1 MPKRSASLKPSSKSF
16 SRRRRSHTHS
26 SVKPVPPQHGAEVGA
41 LSSSVQ
47 PFSSTSPLFSLP
59 LPPESSALSLSAAVP
74 GSSSS
79 AACESHSASFSTES
93 FAYTSS
99 SLPSLIP
106 PSSPF
111 LSASSSQI
119 LRFSS
124 TASPDPSSSI
134 PSKPCTVPST
144 PPQSLAP
151 LSVSETQQTPSVA
164 GSSYSPN
171 SSAHHDALYEYVKG
185 LQEAIKSG
193 DADFAER
200 LLQELGE
207 AVNSPSAV
215 ALIVSA
221 NGARLI
227 ASTVRQFRWHGLQ
240 KPAKGS
246 MKGGRAGSSKSSL
259 IAKQSEADP
268 SNPPGR
274 SGGSESTHS
283 DDGCIQSESCHSF
296 QSADHHSDGKSLALS
311 SHVEISP
318 SSIVAPNESRRKRQ
332 RTSGELEEEDD
343 VKEGFSDEIRDSVRA
358 EFSTRSAGE
367 FSGQS
372 DGGADVFRNV
382 VEAASRT
389 LGQDNVGLEGKS
401 AEDALKNIAARVVR
415 IRGRYTRIV
424 RSRRYTR
431 EPLKVKDRTEIS
443 DCGQP
448 SSQLDD
454 SGLGVVVA
462 GWSGITLVPEDV
474 SSSRNASEHHAP
486 DQANSFC
493 PECIAPGNSDQL
505 VPEEATSSDGTV
517 DPVAGAQA
525 RSVDDQ
531 ESVADQTCHT
541 SGTDS
546 MPNSSPS
553 SENTK
558 NCVCDSRALSRPPNK
573 KLQVDQS
580 AVGLQA
586 VIAQAN
592 SEIGLIEVP
601 IDSSA
606 EEVAGPSDQSI
617 EGEVLEVVTAAGNA
631 FLESGS
637 SDSSAVTRSQAGGAG
652 RGTVDPGD
660 RGAGS
665 QLQGAELLNGAGISQ
680 VVSIGD
686 KRITSKCSKESMLEK
701 KVSRSEHAGSDEKKR
716 ETPSVYS
723 LAKGAGMPDVVAEG
737 CNALDKLATTAFRG
751 KGAPA
756 AGKVAAVTG
765 VAAAKRGK
773 TFSAEMYVALTE
785 AFVDLLQVL
794 KDNVALLSWCLGCL
808 GSILPPSSN
817 DRNSSESSLNLPA
830 SSKAPYV
837 TSKELLKVSSGK
849 GAKYDGSSGVAMQQQ
864 SSRSFM
870 DDQSVV
876 KEKESKSSK
885 LLPKLATASYAAAAL
900 SAGNGKSNGTAPST
914 CNGLASESSAS
925 SISALAAVAYAATVP
940 MLAEK
945 AVKAVLNA
953 MQSCDIEAHSTHS
966 ALRALSAHL
975 SCTNSKY
982 VCDDAFA
989 FIIAAMREFVSDAE
1003 MQAESCIAVVS
1014 LPRAVS
1020 STTGHAAWAAIIV
1033 SMDHHRSNL
1042 MVQRAGCGTLQLLC
1056 TRTGLGVPEWGSGKR
1071 PLRAAKDADRETGAR
1086 ALIAAM
1092 AAFPEDVRI
1101 QWHGCS
1107 TLWTLVHSAGVRSVT
1122 NMVRY
1127 GAVAAVVGA
1136 MSVCRINELMQQ
1148 EGCNVLGTMAR
1159 TLAENGH
1166 DVGPLICGVAS
1177 EVQRPSCSPG
1187 GDQVVSSTERSAS
1200 DGHPKQS
1207 TGAGK
1212 RRDRKDG
1219 PPTSP
1224 DDWWAAL
1231 WAVVTAM
1238 KAFNKSKSLQSN
1250 GTFALGCI
1258 LKGSGENFQATSGVS
1273 PMPGMPLSNSKPSEY
1288 GLAPSRSASDLHGRA
1303 PSEGGAQASYSGVG
1317 SDGPSFSSSSSFPNS
1332 VTGKDVVN
1340 DVERMDAVFE
1350 VTMTAMR
1357 EFPKVE
1363 TVQVWGCAVLQQAFL
1378 AYVHYAKRLAPV
1390 SMALEASL
1398 SAALSPPNSAS
1409 VFPPLSTIFR
1419 TPSCFGNTEPIPKPS
1434 AQASSSSFPT
1444 SFAPSAPLNPKNPSP
1459 FGTSKSASVKF
1470 STAGKSAWSGRPD
1483 SWRFSSPISNLGQ
1496 ETDGSNNLDRSEGK
1510 AAGENLLSS
1519 SVVVLQNG
1527 FYTAVPGTSDGRTT
1541 SNEELYFPSEKSF
1554 TAMTAQSQPLLGSN
1568 KSGTRSSVPI
1578 GCTPTLSFGESSGAT
1593 KDQSLVVTASPLF
1606 SAQKSS
1612 NKAVSFSSPASSASL
1627 SRGPPCSPSLKT
1639 MESIQDKSEFKLFSN
1654 GHHFLG
1660 SPSPVEYDFG
1670 RGRSLSNTMP
1680 QSTSS
1685 LSQPS
1690 PLVTPPCDFASLILS
1705 NATKAMKMISK
1716 TMKLSCSSTTG
1727 SSAQPATKSASG
1739 PQAAKSNLK
1748 TTTTKSLASRSPTV
1762 SVNHSFASVRQSWCA
1777 ALGAIGDVFGH
1788 LTRNSE
1794 VALGK
1799 GVPRGTDFLEIYK
1812 DRKHMHQLGIV
1823 EQPSEWNARLR
1834 KKDIEEDAEVEHSDD
1849 DEEGNVSLTA
1859 LTIWT
1864 HTMAMSGS
1872 NLSHCSA
1879 DVKAYMDAVVQQ
1891 YKEKE
1896 KLSLKGKKHS
1906 GFEKDTRTSAKADV
1920 SERSNVPTDWSAL
1933 DTVAQQQAVKDIKA
1947 WQEATESMGR
1957 IAERAG
1963 FSKAVKK
1970 SIMAVRKIL
1979 EKLEDAETVIWACH
1993 ALVSLYLTWENVHLF
2008 RPGIEADREEF
2019 KSRIWGIGEVGV
2031 SQIVDLVIH
2040 WTHLNRP
2047 DVTSLALQALYS
2059 ACVFAATV
2067 QEIEDVFG
2075 PGENGAEA
2083 VIGAMQKAL
2092 TSGGT
2097 AHQRRKVIQQGCCV
2111 LTTVCGYSIRAQVAI
2126 AAAGGADVILAALD
2140 RYDEDSQIQV
2150 NGMHALG
2157 LDARLQP
2164 DFDTLWNAAIYRTA
2178 PVGVKWSRRKK
2189 GSSTSG
2195 ATLVG
2200 LTHIYKEG
2208 IGFPSGQIAS
2218 ESGCQDDSKGEQR
2231 PEGSWSPHLERL
2243 LMDGA
2248 SQLGLFRTGLI
2259 ASPGCGGPA
2268 FAVELFKRLS
2278 RDAPC
2283 SPNAVE
2289 MQVHVCLVIGY
2300 MTAHDSKW
2308 RHDFMESG
2316 AVEAVLA
2323 AMEFLHKQNRESIV
2337 TSFGLMCD
2345 GVEVGLDARID
2356 TGDLDESLNASS
2368 GNINGV
2374 FRDEISFTEPD
2385 ESRGFTEYLE
2395 ARLQCAASWAL
2406 AGLVKDSVASTS
2418 HFTLNVIQ
2426 ALAVALLRF
2435 GGMTR
2440 FKPQSARAEKAHA
2453 EVCTPARLALARL
2466 GVFRIGSRDQGRFLP
2481 HHAAEAGDVICL
2493 ETLAN
2498 KGVDLLMADSQGQTA
2513 LMRAERAGKMG
2524 AVQFL
2529 REYAHQQ
2536 GKRKAREKAKAKNK
2550 QGSRKTKLSDQ
2561 NEIAYEERK
2570 LSHDMTIIE
2579 QRPVVEVQESSSS
2592 CATNGGLVPGDVED
2606 EADVR
2611 HCGSSSVVKTE
2622 ISSSKEEANCGA
2634 EVVLVASAET
2644 SRVEIKRKAKEK
2656 KAGRGPKAKPS
2667 VLFVPS
2673 SRDSCLLSQDDSLM
2687 VEGRGDEM
2695 HSKWGHLSEERSE
2708 SEANA
2713 VTREDE
2719 HNNDCAP
2726 ERNKEIA
2733 CTPHKS
2739 SIELP
2744 SVKEGD
2750 VGDSEAREKLN
2761 VMLRQAMSSGDVHNL
2776 QSALNC
2782 CDSSSSQAD
2791 ETLVKKVKGALAK
2804 RLKRM
2809 QKAAAL
2815 QENLSAAIEEADAR
2829 RLQEAISE
2837 IEKVPRFSVVFK
2849 SQLDTA
2855 KALLIEVEAKERM
2868 LESMDTQ
2875 AASDRSSNL
2884 DEVHSMWSEEHLEAE
2899 EDSIGRAS
2907 EWSFVEREDKEM
2919 LVEGDESISLSSEN
2933 AESVTW
2939 TDVHKGK
2946 RWKETE
2952 NSDLLAG
2959 SLPYSREIK
2968 EKGLC
2973 CSGANEALVNDE
2985 EVASSSVVKLTA
2997 AEQDAPLHFAR
3008 PHEFSE
3014 HSLFAAEPLTSL
3026 SATRS
3031 SDQVPPLLP
3040 LPPHASTVS
3049 PLLQPS
3055 RSVIMP
3061 PRSSGRALY
3070 TPSGHEPITPQLFPV
3085 SKGVSVDHSSDHR
3098 WGLKLAPESA
3108 DESSSGSHMARM
3120 FASQWSSPYRDDIF
3134 HQELRPGSDR
3144 QADQSGSTSD
3154 CSDSLA
3160 SSLASIFQSNF
3171 SRSSFST
3178 LFSKSFL
3185 DIPTPQTTVE
3195 GVGISPDSE
3204 PGVKVVASPVVQPV
3218 LVSQVST
3225 PALNVNA
3232 RPFLPAKSQK
3242 AAAASLPHPSVHR
3255 GPAAPAQYSSYT
3267 LNANEYSESLSR
3279 TPAES
3284 FTMTGMPGAF
3294 HQQSAMFHSSVADQ
3308 GGTGAA
3314 LDRIGILLDH
3324 HHDNRLSSVPRYK
3337 TFSHN
3342 ESSTGS
3348 SLQEVAL
3355 LAASMEESCC
3365 ICFDMPKDGALI
3377 PCGHRMCK
3385 GCAEEMRR
3393 IRHHCPICNRSID
3406 AVLALYG

>member
-1 MPKRSASLKPSSKSF
+1 MPKRSSSLKPSSKSF

-26 SVKPVPPQHGAEVGA
+26 SVKPVPQHGTEAGA

-59 LPPESSALSLSAAVP
+59 LPPESSALSHSSAVP

-79 AACESHSASFSTES
+79 AACESHSVSLSTES
-93 FAYTSS
+93 FSYTSS
-99 SLPSLIP
+99 SLPSLIT

-111 LSASSSQI
+111 LSASTSQS

-124 TASPDPSSSI
+124 TASSDPSSSV
-134 PSKPCTVPST
+134 PSKPCPST
-144 PPQSLAP
+144 PSSSLASP
-151 LSVSETQQTPSVA
+151 FVTETQQTPSVA
-164 GSSYSPN
+164 GTYSPN
-171 SSAHHDALYEYVKG
+171 SSAHHDSLYEYVKG

-246 MKGGRAGSSKSSL
+246 MKGGRAGSGKSSL
-259 IAKQSEADP
+259 IAKQPEADP

-274 SGGSESTHS
+274 SGGSENTRS

-296 QSADHHSDGKSLALS
+296 KSSDHSDGKSLALS
-311 SHVEISP
+311 HVEISP
-318 SSIVAPNESRRKRQ
+318 TSIVAPNESRRKRQ

-358 EFSTRSAGE
+358 EFSTRSVGE
-367 FSGQS
+367 FSGQLH
-372 DGGADVFRNV
+372 GGTEVIRS
-382 VEAASRT
+382 VEGIETASRT

-424 RSRRYTR
+424 GSRRYTR

-443 DCGQP
+443 ECGQS

-454 SGLGVVVA
+454 SDIGG
-462 GWSGITLVPEDV
+462 SEITLIQEDV
-474 SSSRNASEHHAP
+474 SSRNVSEHHAP
-486 DQANSFC
+486 DQGNTFC
-493 PECIAPGNSDQL
+493 PECIAPGNSNPL
-505 VPEEATSSDGTV
+505 VPEEATRSDGMV
-517 DPVAGAQA
+517 VPVAGSQ
-525 RSVDDQ
+525 SKIIDDE
-531 ESVADQTCHT
+531 ESVADQICHT

-546 MPNSSPS
+546 TLSSS
-553 SENTK
+553 SFSENTK
-558 NCVCDSRALSRPPNK
+558 NGVCDSRALSRPPNK

-580 AVGLQA
+580 AIGLQT

-592 SEIGLIEVP
+592 SEIGSIEAP
-601 IDSSA
+601 IDSST
-606 EEVAGPSDQSI
+606 EEVAGPSGQSI
-617 EGEVLEVVTAAGNA
+617 EGEVIEVVPAAGNA
-631 FLESGS
+631 STSFQSGS
-637 SDSSAVTRSQAGGAG
+637 SDSSAVTRNQSGGAG
-652 RGTVDPGD
+652 RGTVDPGNK
-660 RGAGS
+660 GACS
-665 QLQGAELLNGAGISQ
+665 KLQGMELLNGAGISQ
-680 VVSIGD
+680 VVSLGD

-701 KVSRSEHAGSDEKKR
+701 KVTLSEHSGSDEKKR
-716 ETPSVYS
+716 EAPSVYS

-737 CNALDKLATTAFRG
+737 CSALDKLATTAFRG

-756 AGKVAAVTG
+756 VGKVAAVTG

-808 GSILPPSSN
+808 GSILPPSSS

-837 TSKELLKVSSGK
+837 TSKELLKVTTGK
-849 GAKYDGSSGVAMQQQ
+849 GAKHDGSSGVGSQQH
-864 SSRSFM
+864 STRSFT
-870 DDQSVV
+870 DDQSIV

-900 SAGNGKSNGTAPST
+900 SAGNGKSSGNAPST
-914 CNGLASESSAS
+914 CNGLASESTAS

-975 SCTNSKY
+975 SSTNSKY

-1003 MQAESCIAVVS
+1003 MQAESCIALVS

-1020 STTGHAAWAAIIV
+1020 SATGHAAWAAITV

-1071 PLRAAKDADRETGAR
+1071 PLRAAKDADRETGGR

-1107 TLWTLVHSAGVRSVT
+1107 TLWTLVHSAGVRSVA
-1122 NMVRY
+1122 NMVRH

-1166 DVGPLICGVAS
+1166 DVGPLICAVAS
-1177 EVQRPSCSPG
+1177 EAQKPSGSTG
-1187 GDQVVSSTERSAS
+1187 GDQVGSSTERSAS
-1200 DGHPKQS
+1200 EGHPKHS

-1212 RRDRKDG
+1212 RRDRKDR

-1231 WAVVTAM
+1231 WAVVSAM

-1258 LKGSGENFQATSGVS
+1258 LKGSGENFHATSGVS

-1288 GLAPSRSASDLHGRA
+1288 GLASSRSARDLYGKA
-1303 PSEGGAQASYSGVG
+1303 SSEGGTQASYSGVG
-1317 SDGPSFSSSSSFPNS
+1317 SDGASFSSSFPNS
-1332 VTGKDVVN
+1332 LTGKDVVD
-1340 DVERMDAVFE
+1340 DVERMNAVFE

-1419 TPSCFGNTEPIPKPS
+1419 TPSSFGNTESIPKPS
-1434 AQASSSSFPT
+1434 AQASSSAFPT
-1444 SFAPSAPLNPKNPSP
+1444 SSAQSAPMNPKIPSP
-1459 FGTSKSASVKF
+1459 FVSSKPSSVKF
-1470 STAGKSAWSGRPD
+1470 STAGKSASSGKPD
-1483 SWRFSSPISNLGQ
+1483 SWRFSSPMSNIGQ
-1496 ETDGSNNLDRSEGK
+1496 ATDGSINLDRSEGK
-1510 AAGENLLSS
+1510 GAGENLSSS
-1519 SVVVLQNG
+1519 SVGVLQNA
-1527 FYTAVPGTSDGRTT
+1527 FSTAVPGPSDGRTT
-1541 SNEELYFPSEKSF
+1541 SKEEVYFPSEKSF
-1554 TAMTAQSQPLLGSN
+1554 TAITSQSQSLPGSY
-1568 KSGTRSSVPI
+1568 KSGARSSVPI
-1578 GCTPTLSFGESSGAT
+1578 GCTPTISFGESSGAT
-1593 KDQSLVVTASPLF
+1593 KDHALVVTADPLF

-1612 NKAVSFSSPASSASL
+1612 PKALSFSSPASSASL
-1627 SRGPPCSPSLKT
+1627 SRGSPCIPSLKAL
-1639 MESIQDKSEFKLFSN
+1639 ESIQDKSEFKSLTS
-1654 GHHFLG
+1654 GHQFLG

-1670 RGRSLSNTMP
+1670 RGRSLFNTMP
-1680 QSTSS
+1680 HTASS

-1690 PLVTPPCDFASLILS
+1690 PLVTPCDFANLILS

-1727 SSAQPATKSASG
+1727 SSAQPVTKSASG

-1748 TTTTKSLASRSPTV
+1748 MTTTKSLASRSPTV

-1834 KKDIEEDAEVEHSDD
+1834 KKDNDEDAEVEHSDD
-1849 DEEGNVSLTA
+1849 DEEGNVTLSA

-1872 NLSHCSA
+1872 NLTHCSA

-1896 KLSLKGKKHS
+1896 KLTFNGKKNS
-1906 GFEKDTRTSAKADV
+1906 GVDKDTRSSTKADV
-1920 SERSNVPTDWSAL
+1920 SERSNVPADWSAL
-1933 DTVAQQQAVKDIKA
+1933 DTVSQQQAVKDIKA

-1957 IAERAG
+1957 IAERVG
-1963 FSKAVKK
+1963 FPKAVKK

-2008 RPGIEADREEF
+2008 RPGIETDREEF

-2031 SQIVDLVIH
+2031 LQLVDLVIH
-2040 WTHLNRP
+2040 WTHQNRP

-2075 PGENGAEA
+2075 PGESGAEA

-2092 TSGGT
+2092 SSGGT

-2140 RYDEDSQIQV
+2140 RYDEDNQIQV

-2178 PVGVKWSRRKK
+2178 PGGVKCSRRKK

-2208 IGFPSGQIAS
+2208 IGFPSGQMVS

-2231 PEGSWSPHLERL
+2231 PEGSWTPQLERL
-2243 LMDGA
+2243 LLDGA

-2283 SPNAVE
+2283 SQNAVE

-2308 RHDFMESG
+2308 RHVFMESG

-2356 TGDLDESLNASS
+2356 PCDLEERLKASP

-2374 FRDEISFTEPD
+2374 SRAAPAEMSLTEPD
-2385 ESRGFTEYLE
+2385 ERRAFREYLE

-2418 HFTLNVIQ
+2418 HFTLNVMQ

-2435 GGMTR
+2435 GGKTG
-2440 FKPQSARAEKAHA
+2440 FKPESARAEKVHA

-2466 GVFRIGSRDQGRFLP
+2466 GVFRIGSREQGRFLS
-2481 HHAAEAGDVICL
+2481 HDAAEAGDLICL

-2513 LMRAERAGKMG
+2513 LLWAERAGKIG
-2524 AVQFL
+2524 AVRFL
-2529 REYAHQQ
+2529 REYAQLQ

-2550 QGSRKTKLSDQ
+2550 QGSRKTKLFDQ
-2561 NEIAYEERK
+2561 NEIAHEDRK
-2570 LSHDMTIIE
+2570 RSHDLTIIE
-2579 QRPVVEVQESSSS
+2579 QRTLVEVQESSS
-2592 CATNGGLVPGDVED
+2592 CAVNGVLVPGDVED
-2606 EADVR
+2606 ETDVR
-2611 HCGSSSVVKTE
+2611 HSGSSAAAVNIETMTHGVMP
-2622 ISSSKEEANCGA
+2622 SKEEAKCGA
-2634 EVVLVASAET
+2634 EAVHVASVED
-2644 SRVEIKRKAKEK
+2644 RVEIKGKAKEK
-2656 KAGRGPKAKPS
+2656 KAGRGQKVRDAKESQGDPPL
-2667 VLFVPS
+2667 VTG
-2673 SRDSCLLSQDDSLM
+2673 RD
-2687 VEGRGDEM
+2687 DEM
-2695 HSKWGHLSEERSE
+2695 PSKWGHSSEERSE
-2708 SEANA
+2708 SQANV

-2719 HNNDCAP
+2719 HNNDCPP
-2726 ERNKEIA
+2726 ESNEEIGS
-2733 CTPHKS
+2733 TPQKS
-2739 SIELP
+2739 SIEQA
-2744 SVKEGD
+2744 SVKEED
-2750 VGDSEAREKLN
+2750 VGDSEETEKLN
-2761 VMLRQAMSSGDVHNL
+2761 VMLRQAMSSGDVENL
-2776 QSALNC
+2776 QSALSC
-2782 CDSSSSQAD
+2782 CASSGSQAD
-2791 ETLVKKVKGALAK
+2791 ESLVKKVKGALAK

-2809 QKAAAL
+2809 EKAAAL
-2815 QENLSAAIEEADAR
+2815 QEELSAAIEEADAR

-2849 SQLDTA
+2849 SQLETA

-2868 LESMDTQ
+2868 LENIDTQ

-2884 DEVHSMWSEEHLEAE
+2884 DEVHSIWSEENLEAE
-2899 EDSIGRAS
+2899 EDSTGRAS

-2919 LVEGDESISLSSEN
+2919 LVEGDEPISLSSEN
-2933 AESVTW
+2933 VESLTW
-2939 TDVHKGK
+2939 TDVYKGK
-2946 RWKETE
+2946 RRKETE
-2952 NSDLLAG
+2952 NGDLLAG
-2959 SLPYSREIK
+2959 SLPYYREIK
-2968 EKGLC
+2968 EKGVRC
-2973 CSGANEALVNDE
+2973 RRANEALVPSDE
-2985 EVASSSVVKLTA
+2985 EVASSSLVKLTEA
-2997 AEQDAPLHFAR
+2997 AHDAPLHFAR
-3008 PHEFSE
+3008 PREFSE
-3014 HSLFAAEPLTSL
+3014 NSLFAAEPLTSL
-3026 SATRS
+3026 SATAT
-3031 SDQVPPLLP
+3031 SDSPLLP

-3049 PLLQPS
+3049 PALQPS

-3061 PRSSGRALY
+3061 PRSSGRTLY
-3070 TPSGHEPITPQLFPV
+3070 SPSGHEPITPQLFPV
-3085 SKGVSVDHSSDHR
+3085 SKGGSVDHSSDHR
-3098 WGLKLAPESA
+3098 WGGQFALDSA
-3108 DESSSGSHMARM
+3108 DESPSGSHMARM
-3120 FASQWSSPYRDDIF
+3120 FASQWSSPYRDDTF
-3134 HQELRPGSDR
+3134 HQELQPGSDR
-3144 QADQSGSTSD
+3144 RADQSGSTSD
-3154 CSDSLA
+3154 SSDSLA
-3160 SSLASIFQSNF
+3160 SLLASIFQSNF

-3178 LFSKSFL
+3178 LFSTSFGE
-3185 DIPTPQTTVE
+3185 IPTPRTLT
-3195 GVGISPDSE
+3195 PDPE
-3204 PGVKVVASPVVQPV
+3204 PGVKVVASPVLQPV
-3218 LVSQVST
+3218 LLSQVST
-3225 PALNVNA
+3225 PVLNVHA

-3242 AAAASLPHPSVHR
+3242 AAGPSLPHPSVHH
-3255 GPAAPAQYSSYT
+3255 GPAPPAQYSSHT
-3267 LNANEYSESLSR
+3267 LNANEFSESLSR
-3279 TPAES
+3279 IPSES
-3284 FTMTGMPGAF
+3284 FTMSGMPGGF

-3314 LDRIGILLDH
+3314 LDRMGMLLDH
-3324 HHDNRLSSVPRYK
+3324 HHDNGLSSVLRYQP
-3337 TFSHN
+3337 FSHN
-3342 ESSTGS
+3342 EPSTGS